1 MLKFKLNN
9 MSKISV
15 IVPFY
20 NVEKTISSCLRN
32 LAWQTHED
40 IEILLINNA
49 SSDHSTDIA
58 KDCANT
64 FPDKMRVIDLKENKG
79 VGAAKNA
86 GLAEAQGDYIV
97 FVDNDGVLET
107 TMVEKM
113 FDVAQKDNCD
123 MVEGTAYI
131 PGINMLM
138 LQTPLDCVGSLDN
151 DKKATLIARGGLF
164 TTRLFN
170 KELFDGIKFR
180 ENVIHED
187 SENLIK
193 VILKAT
199 SVGVTNDIVFKYNSG
214 AAYSK
219 ASNDPLNIHKSL
231 VDAMSVINESF
242 LKDNADSLDAKIK
255 EAIIFQLM
263 QHYIDAMF
271 NVHNSNGR
279 FTSKTMKF
287 YQDELKQ
294 LKKKLA
300 LPLFDDNEFAKQ
312 KFSAKDIELYTK

>member
-1 MLKFKLNN
+1 

-40 IEILLINNA
+40 IEIILINNA
-49 SSDHSTDIA
+49 STDHSADIA

-79 VGAAKNA
+79 VGAAKNV
-86 GLAEAQGDYIV
+86 GLKEASGDYIV

-113 FDVAQKDNCD
+113 FDVATKENCD

-138 LQTPLDCVGSLDN
+138 LQTPLDCVGKLDA

-164 TTRLFN
+164 TTRLFK
-170 KELFDGIKFR
+170 KELFEGITFR

-193 VILKAT
+193 VILKAD

-231 VDAMSVINESF
+231 SDAMTVINEEF
-242 LKDNADSLDAKIK
+242 LKSGIIKDDKIK

-279 FTSKTMKF
+279 FTSKTIKF

-294 LKKKLA
+294 LKKKLS
-300 LPLFDDNEFAKQ
+300 LPAVEDNEFAKQ
-312 KFSAKDIELYTK
+312 KFSAKDKELYLK

>member
-1 MLKFKLNN
+1 

-15 IVPFY
+15 IVPFN

-40 IEILLINNA
+40 IEIILINNA
-49 SSDHSTDIA
+49 STDHSADIA

-79 VGAAKNA
+79 VGAAKNV
-86 GLAEAQGDYIV
+86 GLKEASGDYIV

-113 FDVAQKDNCD
+113 FDVATKENCD

-138 LQTPLDCVGSLDN
+138 LQTPLDCVGKLDA

-164 TTRLFN
+164 TTRLFK
-170 KELFDGIKFR
+170 KELFEGITFR

-193 VILKAT
+193 VILKAD

-231 VDAMSVINESF
+231 SDAMTVINEEF
-242 LKDNADSLDAKIK
+242 LKSGIIKDDKIK

-279 FTSKTMKF
+279 FTSKTIKF

-294 LKKKLA
+294 LKKKLS
-300 LPLFDDNEFAKQ
+300 LPAVEDNEFAKQ
-312 KFSAKDIELYTK
+312 KFSAKDKELYLK

>member
-1 MLKFKLNN
+1 

-15 IVPFY
+15 IVPFSD
-20 NVEKTISSCLRN
+20 VEKTISSCLRN

-40 IEILLINNA
+40 IEILLVDNA
-49 SSDHSTDIA
+49 SADHTLDIA
-58 KDCANT
+58 KDCAAT
-64 FPDKMRVIDLKENKG
+64 FPGKMKVIELKENKG

-86 GLAEAQGDYIV
+86 GLKEATGDYIV

-113 FDVAQKDNCD
+113 FKVACDENCD

-138 LQTPLDCVGSLDN
+138 LQTPLDCVGNLD
-151 DKKATLIARGGLF
+151 DEKKATLIARGGLF
-164 TTRLFN
+164 STRLFK
-170 KELFDGIKFR
+170 KELLEGLSFR

-193 VILKAT
+193 VILKAN

-214 AAYSK
+214 AAYQK

-231 VDAMSVINESF
+231 LEAMNVINEDF
-242 LKDNADSLDAKIK
+242 LKNDDGSLAPKIK

-279 FTSKTMKF
+279 FTAKTMKF
-287 YQDELKQ
+287 YLDELKQ

-300 LPLFDDNEFAKQ
+300 LPMIDDNEFAKQ
-312 KFSAKDIELYTK
+312 KFSDKDKELYTK

>member
-1 MLKFKLNN
+1 

-40 IEILLINNA
+40 IEIILINNA
-49 SSDHSTDIA
+49 STDHSADIA

-64 FPDKMRVIDLKENKG
+64 FPDKMRVIDLEENKG

-86 GLAEAQGDYIV
+86 GLKEASGDYIV

-113 FDVAQKDNCD
+113 FDVATKENCD

-138 LQTPLDCVGSLDN
+138 LQTPLDCVGKLDA

-164 TTRLFN
+164 TTRLFK
-170 KELFDGIKFR
+170 KELFEGITFR

-193 VILKAT
+193 VILKAD

-231 VDAMSVINESF
+231 SDAMTVINEEF
-242 LKDNADSLDAKIK
+242 LKSGIIKDDKIK

-279 FTSKTMKF
+279 FTSKTIKF

-294 LKKKLA
+294 LKKKLS
-300 LPLFDDNEFAKQ
+300 LPAVEDNEFAKQ
-312 KFSAKDIELYTK
+312 KFSAKDKELYLK